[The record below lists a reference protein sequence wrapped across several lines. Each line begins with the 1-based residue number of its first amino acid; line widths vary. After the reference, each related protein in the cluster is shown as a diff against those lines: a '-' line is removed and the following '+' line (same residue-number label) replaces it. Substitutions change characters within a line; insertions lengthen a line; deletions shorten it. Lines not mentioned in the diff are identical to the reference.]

1 MSLDRHAEAFLEML
15 AAERGHARNTLAAY
29 AADLMDFAAHAGP
42 PAQADEAAV
51 RGFLARLHA
60 QGSAATTQ
68 ARKLSCLRQF
78 FRFLYREGHR
88 ADDPTLAL
96 DSPRLP
102 RAVPKPL
109 TEAEMLALLDAAGAE
124 EPPLRELLLALLE
137 IAYGAGLRVS
147 ELVALPRGALAS
159 GAAALLLRGKGGKE
173 RLVPLT
179 RAAREAAAA
188 WIAVAPKGSRFL
200 FPARGGA
207 RPLPRQRVG
216 LLLKRLAARAGIDP
230 ARVSPHVLRHSFATH
245 MLDGGADLRS
255 LQTMLGHSDVA
266 TTQVYTR
273 VALSRAQAAVEA
285 AHPLA
290 RRGKT

>member
-1 MSLDRHAEAFLEML
+1 MTLDRHAEAFLEML
-15 AAERGHARNTLAAY
+15 AAERGHAKNTLAAY
-29 AADLMDFAAHAGP
+29 AADLKDFAGRAGP
-42 PAQADEAAV
+42 PAQADEASV
-51 RGFLARLHA
+51 RSYLTRLHA
-60 QGSAATTQ
+60 QGFAATTQ

-78 FRFLYREGHR
+78 FRFLYREGYR

-109 TEAEMLALLDAAGAE
+109 TEAEMLALIDAAGALE
-124 EPPLRELLLALLE
+124 SPLRELLLALLE

-147 ELVALPRGALAS
+147 ELVVLPRS
-159 GAAALLLRGKGGKE
+159 GLSGSNSALLLRGKGGKE

-179 RAAREAAAA
+179 RAAREAAAG
-188 WIAVAPKGSRFL
+188 WLAVAPKGSRFL

-207 RPLPRQRVG
+207 KPLPRQRVG

-290 RRGKT
+290 RRPKA

>member
-51 RGFLARLHA
+51 RSFLARLHA
-60 QGSAATTQ
+60 QGFAATTQ

-109 TEAEMLALLDAAGAE
+109 TEAEMLALIDAAGAE

-285 AHPLA
+285 AHPLG
-290 RRGKT
+290 RRSKA